1 MGALALLVLRNLL
14 NTLNKMNEGDIK
26 LLLMNAASFTI
37 SLSQVEIALKILLLA
52 FSIGYTAQRWYLM
65 NKNK

>member
-1 MGALALLVLRNLL
+1 
-14 NTLNKMNEGDIK
+14 MNEGDIK

-37 SLSQVEIALKILLLA
+37 SLAQVEIALKILLLA

-65 NKNK
+65 NKKK

>member
-1 MGALALLVLRNLL
+1 MDQ
-14 NTLNKMNEGDIK
+14 GDIK
-26 LLLMNAASFTI
+26 MLIMNAASFTI
-37 SLSQVEIALKILLLA
+37 SLSEVEVALKILLLA

>member
-1 MGALALLVLRNLL
+1 
-14 NTLNKMNEGDIK
+14 MNEGDFK

-37 SLSQVEIALKILLLA
+37 SLSEVEILLKILLLA

-65 NKNK
+65 NKKK

>member
-37 SLSQVEIALKILLLA
+37 SLSEVEILLKILLLA

-65 NKNK
+65 NKKK

>member
-1 MGALALLVLRNLL
+1 
-14 NTLNKMNEGDIK
+14 MNEGDFK

-37 SLSQVEIALKILLLA
+37 SLSEVEILLKILLLA

-65 NKNK
+65 NKKKI

>member
-1 MGALALLVLRNLL
+1 ML
-14 NTLNKMNEGDIK
+14 I
-26 LLLMNAASFTI
+26 MNAASFTI
-37 SLSQVEIALKILLLA
+37 SLSQVEVALKILLLA

>member
-1 MGALALLVLRNLL
+1 ML
-14 NTLNKMNEGDIK
+14 I
-26 LLLMNAASFTI
+26 MNAASFTI
-37 SLSQVEIALKILLLA
+37 SLSKVEVALKILLLA

>member
-1 MGALALLVLRNLL
+1 
-14 NTLNKMNEGDIK
+14 MNEGDFK

-65 NKNK
+65 NKKNG

>member
-1 MGALALLVLRNLL
+1 
-14 NTLNKMNEGDIK
+14 MNEGDFK

-37 SLSQVEIALKILLLA
+37 SLSEVEILLKILLLA

-65 NKNK
+65 NKKEIVPNEHNS